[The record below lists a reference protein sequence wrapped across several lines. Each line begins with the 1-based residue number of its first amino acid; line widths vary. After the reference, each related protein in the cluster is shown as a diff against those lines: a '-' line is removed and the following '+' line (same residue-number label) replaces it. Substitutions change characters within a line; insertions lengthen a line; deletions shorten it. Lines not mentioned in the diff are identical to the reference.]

1 MEGVSVAFAGGWHG
15 LPSPFCSPPIFF
27 FLFFFCQTQSHSE
40 HGRAHAGCPPPSLIV
55 GISFSERSVY
65 DCSKALRT
73 GTVPPQ
79 SRIRGTAAPGRG
91 GDFSGG
97 PEPLRSL
104 CLLALPSIHSSFHP
118 SVSPSVR
125 PSIRPSIRADARSIP
140 QSLTHGALSLRP
152 GPLRLSFRRRSPGGS
167 QRPRPLSAA
176 PGAGARLLLNEIR
189 GSVDAA
195 RPRSRRRAPGLCPAL
210 AGAYLALLVLD
221 VIRQLPEH
229 FHGSAGEGPI
239 PPARCCGARRSCA
252 EPLCAERSEI
262 SL

>member
-1 MEGVSVAFAGGWHG
+1 MAFAGGWHG
-15 LPSPFCSPPIFF
+15 LPSPFCSSPIFF

-91 GDFSGG
+91 GGISAAV
-97 PEPLRSL
+97 LSRS
-104 CLLALPSIHSSFHP
+104 APFVSSPFHPSILPSIHPFLR
-118 SVSPSVR
+118 PSVR